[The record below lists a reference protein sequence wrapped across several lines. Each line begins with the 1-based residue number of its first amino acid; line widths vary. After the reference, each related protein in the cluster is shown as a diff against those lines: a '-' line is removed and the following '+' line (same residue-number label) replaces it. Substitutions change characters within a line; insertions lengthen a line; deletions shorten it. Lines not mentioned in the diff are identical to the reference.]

1 MAESTAIDKSSVV
14 TVTNPKTDAVA
25 REKLTTA
32 RIGLLLKAPFFG
44 QLATRM
50 TLTNADAWCGTAAT
64 DGRKFYYNSEFV
76 DKMPLKQLEFLVGH
90 EILHAVYDH
99 MGRRG
104 DRQPRL
110 SNIAADYCV
119 NQDLIEQRIGEKI
132 SVCPILFDNKFKDMS
147 YEEVYDYLYQNAK
160 KINIDQLEQMIL
172 DDHLEEEDENGNG
185 GSGDDGDEQGG
196 KRPRLSKEERDA
208 IKDEIK
214 GAVIAAAQSAGAG
227 NLPSGVKRLLRDLTE
242 PVIGWKELLQQQI
255 QSKQAESD
263 PYTDQIS
270 DMEHQA
276 LQTVS
281 YDHLNDLT
289 RVQDHQEF
297 LLKLLTSKDSFV
309 RKKIIDQNLSYL
321 NARLTWYLDRIGLP
335 HTVKFQNDL
344 SVSIEELGRELDFDN
359 LSRGERN
366 RLILSMSW
374 AFRDVWE
381 SLYSPINILFI
392 DEMIDSGLDTQG
404 VENALALLKKMT
416 RERNKSIWLVS
427 HRDELAGRVENI
439 LRVVKENGFTSYNT
453 DVDIV

>member
-1 MAESTAIDKSSVV
+1 MADSTVIDKAKVK
-14 TVTNPKTDAVA
+14 TETNPKTDAAA

-50 TLTNADAWCGTAAT
+50 TLTNADEWCGTAAT

-76 DKMPLKQLEFLVGH
+76 NNMPLKQLEFLVGH

-255 QSKQAESD
+255 QSTIKND
-263 PYTDQIS
+263 YTWARPSRKGWHMDAI
-270 DMEHQA
+270 MPG
-276 LQTVS
+276 
-281 YDHLNDLT
+281 
-289 RVQDHQEF
+289 
-297 LLKLLTSKDSFV
+297 LKP
-309 RKKIIDQNLSYL
+309 
-321 NARLTWYLDRIGLP
+321 G
-335 HTVKFQNDL
+335 
-344 SVSIEELGRELDFDN
+344 
-359 LSRGERN
+359 
-366 RLILSMSW
+366 
-374 AFRDVWE
+374 
-381 SLYSPINILFI
+381 
-392 DEMIDSGLDTQG
+392 EMIDVCIAMDQSGSISEEDSKAFLGEIKGIMEAFDEYKITLWCFDTEIYNVQTYTSDNIDDIMEYEPAG
-404 VENALALLKKMT
+404 GGGTDFMANWEFMKENAIEPKKFIMFT
-416 RERNKSIWLVS
+416 DGMPFGEWGEEQYCETVWIIKGNPGCEPPWGIWA
-427 HRDELAGRVENI
+427 HYEDAAKG
-439 LRVVKENGFTSYNT
+439 K
-453 DVDIV
+453 